1 MKNGKNNNKK
11 GIALSLMA
19 LAGLLA
25 LNTPAAASDNVTIND
40 PIAYAST
47 TNIPSQYDIFK
58 TIGEDPFAN
67 LPNDIKWEELSA
79 KPSEGTTNVIEV
91 KLPNNDNRYYQYD
104 LSSFDTK
111 EYAKKYENLEI
122 ETHSHSVYAGGMSMY
137 LHDCGA
143 LLINNETDESFA
155 IRDTLFKNIVPT
167 PIAPDNQEGRAV
179 GYIIDNHGTISEIN
193 ADFINNSANLS
204 NSETVGISHQYG
216 IISNINGNFIGND
229 TAISNSP
236 DYGWGGDD
244 VVIEHINGNFIANDV
259 AISNSEIIEDIKG
272 NFIANNRAIN
282 NYRNIENITGNFI
295 NNGTAINSIY
305 DGKIKNVVG
314 NFIGNGSANERDYNS
329 HVGSAIYVSDSC
341 TIENIT
347 GNFIS
352 NYSTSY
358 MDQFA
363 SAPTLAIGGAIYY
376 NGGTN
381 RQEEVSNNVVNSTF
395 INNYTTATNQN
406 SFGGAIGLGR
416 TSYYIP
422 SKVNIKNSVFYNNY
436 AVTDNQTAKGGA
448 IYSEGNLSIIADNGV
463 SEFTGNYVQV
473 GDGAKD
479 YQAIFMNVTH
489 DRNGTSFFPELNLIA
504 QNNGKIILNDKI
516 AGAEQSNCVKY
527 ERTYG
532 DSYSLPDNIS
542 QIRVGYQLDG
552 DNIVKSSLY
561 KYMEGYDSSYDPN
574 YDKYM
579 YTRNII
585 DNDQNVLRS
594 YKYYYD
600 YNNGSNIYHVF
611 DDEGN
616 ETTYKVSQNYSNNT
630 YNVLDDDGNII
641 KTFGSQSKYCPPP
654 AYGYQVP
661 LMQYKLYDENDNIS
675 SEPRYAVLPIF
686 DEDLLK
692 NINHIYYLN
701 ENNETTSETKYYTTE
716 SYFDTIPG
724 IEESSSG
731 RIVTYYVLDDDNNVV
746 ETYRTVNYYGND
758 SSVGYYLL
766 DENNNIIDKIQTPID
781 NYLVAKDNL
790 MPVFKRSININ
801 IDGDPSGTVLLNN
814 NIEGYNEEGKT
825 GALNINLRNT
835 NLHLANRDNV
845 LDNNNLNLYSGTLN
859 MINGQAGVA
868 ALNSLTLKGNTNFVG
883 DVDLKTETMDR
894 FTAKNY
900 GQHSGFL
907 NVVGLNITDD
917 MQKDKMEVS
926 IPFAESGLKDNVMVN
941 GSIENTL
948 ELPNSKYQLTAY
960 TPIYKYNV
968 TYDNKDDMGYFVFAR
983 GGKSGGGNVPNN
995 YNPAVLASPV
1005 NIQAASN
1012 ASINETFK
1020 YVFEHAD
1027 AFTQLPSTE
1036 RLSLLKENQY
1046 ALSTDFNQNLGYVAN
1061 EFNNKS
1067 GWFRPYVTFENMHLK
1082 NGPTVDAITYG
1093 SLVGFDSDF
1102 QHYKHGWTGVTTG
1115 YIGYNGSQLSYGGVD
1130 TSMNGGLLGLTQT
1143 LYKGNFWTALTL
1155 SAGANVG
1162 ESNTMY
1168 GKEDFTSLLAGIGSK
1183 TGYNFEFKEGKF
1195 IIQPIMFLSYT
1206 FVNTFDYTNAA
1217 GVKINS
1223 DPMHSIL
1230 LNPSIRFITN
1240 TKNGWQPY
1248 LSVGMVWNVMNE
1260 NQVFANNVK
1269 LPEMSIKP
1277 YVEYGLGIQK
1287 RFKDNF
1293 TAFGQAMIRNGGR
1306 NGISL
1311 TSGIRWSI
1319 GKSKNVEKVQ
1329 HQDRKVIKTL

>member
-111 EYAKKYENLEI
+111 EYAKKYEDL
-122 ETHSHSVYAGGMSMY
+122 VYDLTEAEYISAGGIGWY
-137 LHDCGA
+137 NYWGQ
-143 LLINNETDESFA
+143 LLKIDSDKKTA
-155 IRDTLFKNIVPT
+155 IQNALFKNIK
-167 PIAPDNQEGRAV
+167 AGLYENSESGN
-179 GYIIDNHGTISEIN
+179 GYIINNEGIISDIT
-193 ADFINNSANLS
+193 ADFIENKETMLLKNTGTINSI
-204 NSETVGISHQYG
+204 T
-216 IISNINGNFIGND
+216 
-229 TAISNSP
+229 
-236 DYGWGGDD
+236 
-244 VVIEHINGNFIANDV
+244 GNFIANENG
-259 AISNSEIIEDIKG
+259 IM
-272 NFIANNRAIN
+272 
-282 NYRNIENITGNFI
+282 NYG
-295 NNGTAINSIY
+295 
-305 DGKIKNVVG
+305 
-314 NFIGNGSANERDYNS
+314 
-329 HVGSAIYVSDSC
+329 

-347 GNFIS
+347 GNFIENKGSDICNHGTIKNITANYINNNDVSSLPFIANNGLIENIVGNFIDNKNQIIS
-352 NYSTSY
+352 NSEWGSTSVIKNITGNFIGNTTY
-358 MDQFA
+358 NA
-363 SAPTLAIGGAIYY
+363 RAAIDNNQIGLIGNITGNFIGNSHQVVSDRELGVWHEMAGGAIQNKGTISNISGNFIGN
-376 NGGTN
+376 NGHLSTGYG
-381 RQEEVSNNVVNSTF
+381 NNPG
-395 INNYTTATNQN
+395 
-406 SFGGAIGLGR
+406 SFGGAIYNSGVIG
-416 TSYYIP
+416 
-422 SKVNIKNSVFYNNY
+422 KKDANKNVINGIINSTFKDNY
-436 AVTDNQTAKGGA
+436 ATAIDYPAKGGA
-448 IYSEGNLSIIADNGV
+448 IYSTGDLNIIADNGV
-463 SEFTGNYVQV
+463 TEFTGNYVQV
-473 GDGAKD
+473 GDGDKD
-479 YQAIFMNVTH
+479 YQAIFMDSKVK
-489 DRNGTSFFPELNLIA
+489 PEDYNYLSRAHEIGGFSVITNALLPDLNLIA
-504 QNNGKIILNDKI
+504 KNNGRIIFNDKI
-516 AGAEQSNCVKY
+516 AGSAIG
-527 ERTYG
+527 TI
-532 DSYSLPDNIS
+532 DNIYAYS
-542 QIRVGYQLDG
+542 NKGTYYSGEKLKDLLPGYG
-552 DNIVKSSLY
+552 TSTYY
-561 KYMEGYDSSYDPN
+561 KYDNENKLQQVYN
-574 YDKYM
+574 YEDVNFEYGAGTR

-585 DNDQNVLRS
+585 DENNNTLRS
-594 YKYYYD
+594 YKILIQRYYIWDNKLNTYVD
-600 YNNGSNIYHVF
+600 RYIVQ
-611 DDEGN
+611 DENGN
-616 ETTYKVSQNYSNNT
+616 ETTYRVTNGRI
-630 YNVLDDDGNII
+630 LDTDGNII
-641 KTFGSQSKYCPPP
+641 ENFREIPKYSNSASYLYDYKSFDENDDITSTCKYFEYSQFDPNLDQTVSIIQMLDNENNRTDSIRYLQKTSYKTIPEI
-654 AYGYQVP
+654 GYLSIYTYQI
-661 LMQYKLYDENDNIS
+661 LDDDNNITETYNIARGNNGTIYLFDENDNIIKEVS
-675 SEPRYAVLPIF
+675 SNVEHLLLAISNPI
-686 DEDLLK
+686 
-692 NINHIYYLN
+692 
-701 ENNETTSETKYYTTE
+701 TTFSK
-716 SYFDTIPG
+716 
-724 IEESSSG
+724 SS
-731 RIVTYYVLDDDNNVV
+731 
-746 ETYRTVNYYGND
+746 
-758 SSVGYYLL
+758 
-766 DENNNIIDKIQTPID
+766 
-781 NYLVAKDNL
+781 
-790 MPVFKRSININ
+790 NIN

-1005 NIQAASN
+1005 SIQAASN